1 MKSNMEDYQKRKT
14 YYKLNTF
21 FIVAFLIVTQ
31 FTFAQVTKNLG
42 DFSSVKVFDKLTVHL
57 IPANENKVVIKG
69 NREKEVE
76 VVNNNGELKL
86 RMPFPKLLSGDDI
99 SIQLYYKNI
108 DDISGSEGSVISSDA
123 VFKETILGISVKEG
137 AKITVK
143 VDVQKV
149 NVKAVTG
156 GVIELSGAAA
166 NQDVVIM
173 SGGILK
179 AKNLHTSQ
187 TTINLSAGGNAEI
200 NASTL
205 VDAKVKAGGTVSIYG
220 KPKQINQE
228 TILGGKIEEKE

>member
-1 MKSNMEDYQKRKT
+1 MIMKKV
-14 YYKLNTF
+14 LLVVF
-21 FIVAFLIVTQ
+21 AIVSQA
-31 FTFAQVTKNLG
+31 TFAQVSKTLG
-42 DFSSVKVFDKLTVHL
+42 DFNALKVYDKLTVKL
-57 IPANENKVVIKG
+57 IASTENKVIITG

-108 DDISGSEGSVISSDA
+108 DDITANEGSSISSEA
-123 VFKETILGISVKEG
+123 IFKETIFNLNAKEG
-137 AKITVK
+137 AQINLK
-143 VDVQKV
+143 VDAQKV
-149 NVKAVTG
+149 NVKSVTG
-156 GVIELSGAAA
+156 GIIELSGEAV

-187 TTINLSAGGNAEI
+187 TTVSLSAGGNAEI

-220 KPKQINQE
+220 KPKQINQQ

>member
-1 MKSNMEDYQKRKT
+1 MKMKMRKII
-14 YYKLNTF
+14 LVAIA
-21 FIVAFLIVTQ
+21 IVSQA
-31 FTFAQVTKNLG
+31 TFAQVTKTLG
-42 DFSSVKVFDKLTVHL
+42 DFSSLKVYDKLTVKL
-57 IPANENKVVIKG
+57 IASTENKVVITG

-108 DDISGSEGSVISSDA
+108 DDITANEGSSISSEA
-123 VFKETILGISVKEG
+123 VFKQTIFDLNAKEG
-137 AKITVK
+137 AKINLK
-143 VDVQKV
+143 VDAQKV

-156 GVIELSGAAA
+156 GIIELSGAAV

-173 SGGILK
+173 SGGVLK

-187 TTINLSAGGNAEI
+187 TTVNLSAGGNAEI

-205 VDAKVKAGGTVSIYG
+205 VDAKVKAGGTVAIYG
-220 KPKQINQE
+220 KPKQINQQ

>member
-1 MKSNMEDYQKRKT
+1 MKKV
-14 YYKLNTF
+14 LL
-21 FIVAFLIVTQ
+21 VAFAIVSQ
-31 FTFAQVTKNLG
+31 ATFAQVSKTLG
-42 DFSSVKVFDKLTVHL
+42 DFKALKVYDKLTVKL
-57 IPANENKVVIKG
+57 IAYTENKVIITG

-108 DDISGSEGSVISSDA
+108 DDITANEGSSISSEA
-123 VFKETILGISVKEG
+123 IFKETIFNLNAKEG
-137 AKITVK
+137 AQINLK
-143 VDVQKV
+143 VDAQKV

-156 GVIELSGAAA
+156 GIIELSGEAV

-179 AKNLHTSQ
+179 AKNLNTSQ
-187 TTINLSAGGNAEI
+187 TTVSLSAGGNAEI

-220 KPKQINQE
+220 KPKQINQQ

>member
-1 MKSNMEDYQKRKT
+1 MRKI
-14 YYKLNTF
+14 
-21 FIVAFLIVTQ
+21 FIVALVIVSQ
-31 FTFAQVTKNLG
+31 VSFAQVTKKLG
-42 DFSSVKVFDKLTVHL
+42 DFSSLKVYDKLTVKL
-57 IPANENKVVIKG
+57 ISSTENKVVISG

-99 SIQLYYKNI
+99 AIKLYYKNI
-108 DDISGSEGSVISSDA
+108 DDITANEGSLVSGDA
-123 VFKETILGISVKEG
+123 IFKQTIFNLNAKEG
-137 AKITVK
+137 AQINLK
-143 VDVQKV
+143 VDAQKV

-156 GVIELSGAAA
+156 GIIELSGAAI

-179 AKNLHTSQ
+179 SKNLNTSQ
-187 TTINLSAGGNAEI
+187 TTVSVSAGGNAEI

-205 VDAKVKAGGTVSIYG
+205 VDAKVKAGGSIFIYG
-220 KPKQINQE
+220 KPKQINQQ

>member
-1 MKSNMEDYQKRKT
+1 MKMKMK
-14 YYKLNTF
+14 KVFL
-21 FIVAFLIVTQ
+21 VAIAITSQV
-31 FTFAQVTKNLG
+31 TFAQITKKLG
-42 DFSSVKVFDKLTVHL
+42 DFNSVKVFDKLKVTL
-57 IPANENKVVIKG
+57 IASNDNKVVISGDK
-69 NREKEVE
+69 EKEVE

-86 RMPFPKLLSGDDI
+86 RMQLKQMLSGDAV
-99 SIQLYYKNI
+99 SIKLYYKNI
-108 DDISGSEGSVISSDA
+108 DEISATEGSSVSGDA
-123 VFKETILGISVKEG
+123 VFKQTIFDLSVKEG
-137 AKITVK
+137 AKINVK
-143 VDVQKV
+143 VDAQKV

-179 AKNLHTSQ
+179 ARNLHTSQ
-187 TTINLSAGGNAEI
+187 TTVNLSAGGNAEI

-220 KPKQINQE
+220 KPKQINQQ

>member
-1 MKSNMEDYQKRKT
+1 MKMNMKKVF
-14 YYKLNTF
+14 LVAIA
-21 FIVAFLIVTQ
+21 IVSQV
-31 FTFAQVTKNLG
+31 TFAQVTKKLG
-42 DFSSVKVFDKLTVHL
+42 DFNALKVYDKLTVKL
-57 IPANENKVVIKG
+57 ISSSENKVVISG
-69 NREKEVE
+69 TREKEVE

-86 RMPFPKLLSGDDI
+86 RMPFPKLLSGDAI

-108 DDISGSEGSVISSDA
+108 DDITANEGSSVSSEA
-123 VFKETILGISVKEG
+123 IFKETIFNLNAKEG
-137 AKITVK
+137 SKINIK
-143 VDVQKV
+143 IDAQKV

-156 GVIELSGAAA
+156 GIIELSGAAI

-179 AKNLHTSQ
+179 SKNLLTSQ
-187 TTINLSAGGNAEI
+187 TTVSVSAGGNAEI

-220 KPKQINQE
+220 KPKQINQQ

>member
-1 MKSNMEDYQKRKT
+1 MKKV
-14 YYKLNTF
+14 LLVAIA
-21 FIVAFLIVTQ
+21 IVSQA
-31 FTFAQVTKNLG
+31 TFAQVSKTLG
-42 DFSSVKVFDKLTVHL
+42 DFNALKVYDKLTVKL
-57 IPANENKVVIKG
+57 IASTENKVIITG

-99 SIQLYYKNI
+99 TIKLYYKNI
-108 DDISGSEGSVISSDA
+108 DDITANEGSSISSEA
-123 VFKETILGISVKEG
+123 IFKETIFNLNAKEG
-137 AKITVK
+137 SKINIK
-143 VDVQKV
+143 VDAQKV
-149 NVKAVTG
+149 NVKVVTG
-156 GVIELSGAAA
+156 GIIELSGEAV

-179 AKNLHTSQ
+179 AKNLQTSQ
-187 TTINLSAGGNAEI
+187 TTVNLSAGGNAEI

-220 KPKQINQE
+220 KPKQINQQ